1 MFRKVSY
8 NVMVFIV
15 YIKLYRIN
23 NSDAKA
29 KFMLVPFLHVLT
41 AAIIILVKFK
51 EMYFLLFKYLVE
63 SRIKYNTQ
71 YKATYMLRR
80 QSNRLRHTRH
90 IVLLFV
96 RMSGPPHTD
105 SMYSCHRNSKRSR
118 YDNHTRFLASFP
130 VPRL

>member
-1 MFRKVSY
+1 
-8 NVMVFIV
+8 MVFIV

-41 AAIIILVKFK
+41 AAIIILVKFN

-80 QSNRLRHTRH
+80 PSNRLKHTRH

-96 RMSGPPHTD
+96 
-105 SMYSCHRNSKRSR
+105 
-118 YDNHTRFLASFP
+118 
-130 VPRL
+130 